1 MADIVVLVK
10 FGFSLIFVVFQQICM
25 VGEHISA
32 LCGIL
37 ENNNC
42 FMLGCSNTWEV
53 SLLSDKST
61 RFNLYCSLQQRP
73 NRNLWWGCA
82 TVTVVCVWCSEG
94 CWHRRCAQ
102 SRARWW
108 TQGEWSPAP
117 PRQGSPKDGQGNSWR
132 WTRDTGAPPKAE
144 GDQPWPPHS
153 LHLMIFAPPS
163 LFQRE

>member
-37 ENNNC
+37 ENNC

-108 TQGEWSPAP
+108 TQGERSPAP
-117 PRQGSPKDGQGNSWR
+117 PSQGSPKDGQGNSWR

-144 GDQPWPPHS
+144 GDQPWPPRS